1 MKSSMHKKSA
11 KKYLLSEASIALTL
25 LMSFIALNVVHATD
39 YTSSNFIVRNPNFGI
54 GGTHNATSTNFV
66 MTGTLGQTAPGAS
79 SGDNFTAETGFQYF
93 DGFEP
98 RSQNWR
104 WYDDENNE
112 TPTVALAGENITP
125 SDVANNNTIKL
136 RLTLGDQ
143 TGVAGTDTKIKLQ
156 FSEYS
161 DFSQDV
167 YDVVE
172 GWNCQGNSFFCYGD
186 GVDADNDLMTTLLLT
201 DSTAT
206 STHNESGTSTT
217 SFDLRGGEASEI
229 EFTIKTDGPR
239 VNTTYY
245 FRAYNASTSEPILLG
260 EGESYPSI
268 ITAGSNLSFTISGI
282 SSGEVTE
289 GITTDI
295 DTTANTIP
303 FGELS
308 FGEETEAAQRLDIT
322 TNATEGYQIFVF
334 ERQQLTHPSGNQIDP
349 ITTTNPAPGTWAA
362 GCSALATGCY
372 GYHTGDDSLA
382 AGSARF
388 APDNTY
394 AQFDSIPREVAYSA
408 IPTDGDVVDMI
419 YKIEVQEGQ
428 VGGLYE
434 SNIAY
439 IIVPV
444 F

>member
-1 MKSSMHKKSA
+1 
-11 KKYLLSEASIALTL
+11 LS
-25 LMSFIALNVVHATD
+25 FFVLNVVHAVD
-39 YTSSNFIVRNPNFGI
+39 YTSSNFTVRNPNFGV
-54 GGTHNATSTNFV
+54 GGTHNATSTNFT
-66 MTGTLGQTAPGAS
+66 MTGIVGQTAPGAS
-79 SGDNFTAETGFQYF
+79 SGETFTAETGFEYF
-93 DGFEP
+93 DGYTP

-104 WYDDENNE
+104 WYDDETNE
-112 TPTVALAGENITP
+112 TPTTPLAGENVTP
-125 SDVANNNTIKL
+125 SDVTNNNTIKL

-143 TGVAGTDTKIKLQ
+143 TGIAGTDTKIRLQ

-167 YDVVE
+167 EFVRE
-172 GWNCQGNSFFCYGD
+172 SWNCQGNSFFCYGD
-186 GVDADNDLMTTLLLT
+186 GVDVDNDLMTVLLLA

-217 SFDLRGGEASEI
+217 SFDLRGGESSEI

-260 EGESYPSI
+260 EGESYPSLV
-268 ITAGSNLSFTISGI
+268 TGGSNLSFTISGV
-282 SSGEVTE
+282 SSGQTTE
-289 GITTDI
+289 GITTDV
-295 DTTANTIP
+295 DTSASAVP
-303 FGELS
+303 FGELT
-308 FGEETEAAQRLDIT
+308 FGAETEAVQRLNIS
-322 TNATEGYQIFVF
+322 TNATEGYQVFVF
-334 ERQQLTHPSGNQIDP
+334 ERQGLVHPSGNQIDP
-349 ITTTNPAPGTWAA
+349 ISTTNPSPGTWAA
-362 GCSALATGCY
+362 GCGVAEGCY
-372 GYHTGDDSLA
+372 GYHSGDDTLA

-394 AQFDSIPREVAYSA
+394 AQFDTVPREIAYSA
-408 IPTDGDVVDMI
+408 IPTDNDAIDMV
-419 YKIEVQEGQ
+419 YKIEVQEQQ